1 MTTELETGTIRVEP
15 RGDIALVRIDNA
27 ARFNAL
33 TVEMWGELRATV
45 TRLVEGAA
53 YRCLVFAGAG
63 ESFAAGADISE
74 FERERSNRAQVTH
87 YHENHVRPTLD
98 AILSSPVPTV
108 AMIRGVCM
116 GGGLEIASMCDIR
129 IAADDARF
137 GVPIN
142 RMGFPMALGET
153 ELLFKFFGRSIMAE
167 LLLEGRIYAAA
178 EALAKGIIQR
188 VVPADGLETEA
199 MATAARI
206 AAASPFAQR
215 RNKEQLLRLLR
226 DWSPVT
232 MDERMAHY
240 DFADTRD
247 YRAGYE
253 AFLAKQ
259 RPNFTG
265 T

>member
-1 MTTELETGTIRVEP
+1 MSMETTAGAIRVEE
-15 RGDIALVRIDNA
+15 RGEIARIVIENA
-27 ARFNAL
+27 ARHNAL
-33 TVEMWGELRATV
+33 TVEMWDALGGAVR
-45 TRLVEGAA
+45 RLVAEGTT
-53 YRCLVFAGAG
+53 RCLVIAGAG
-63 ESFAAGADISE
+63 DNFAAGADISE

-87 YHENHVRPTLD
+87 YHENRVRPTLD
-98 AILSSPVPTV
+98 AILSAPMPTV
-108 AMIRGVCM
+108 AMIRGSCM
-116 GGGLEIASMCDIR
+116 GGGLEIAAMCDIR
-129 IAADDARF
+129 LAAADARF

-153 ELLFKFFGRSIMAE
+153 ELLFKFFGRGVVSE
-167 LLLEGRIYAAA
+167 LLLEGRIFDAG
-178 EALAKGIIQR
+178 EALQRGIIQR
-188 VVPADGLETEA
+188 VVAPEALEDEA
-199 MATAARI
+199 MATAGRI

-232 MDERMAHY
+232 RDEREAHY

-259 RPNFTG
+259 RPLFTG
-265 T
+265 S

>member
-1 MTTELETGTIRVEP
+1 MNGQTGAIRVEAD
-15 RGDIALVRIDNA
+15 GDIARVVIDNA
-27 ARFNAL
+27 GRFNAL
-33 TVEMWGELRATV
+33 TVEMWGALNTEVR
-45 TRLVEGAA
+45 RLVAAGAA
-53 YRCLVFAGAG
+53 RCIVFAGAG

-87 YHENHVRPTLD
+87 YHENHVRPTLE
-98 AILSSPVPTV
+98 AILCAPMPTV

-116 GGGLEIASMCDIR
+116 GGGLEIAAMCDIR
-129 IAADDARF
+129 VAAADARF

-153 ELLFKFFGRSIMAE
+153 ELLFKFFGRGVVSE
-167 LLLEGRIYAAA
+167 LLLEGRIFDAA
-178 EALAKGIIQR
+178 EALQRGIVQR
-188 VVPADGLETEA
+188 VVPLEALEAEA
-199 MATAARI
+199 MATAGRI

-232 MDERMAHY
+232 LDERVAHY

-259 RPNFTG
+259 RPRFTG

>member
-1 MTTELETGTIRVEP
+1 MTMETAAGAIRVET
-15 RGDIALVRIDNA
+15 RGEIALVVMDNPG
-27 ARFNAL
+27 RFNAL
-33 TVEMWGELRATV
+33 TVEMWATLNAEV
-45 TRLVEGAA
+45 RRLVAEGTA
-53 YRCLVFAGAG
+53 RCLVLAGAG

-98 AILSSPVPTV
+98 AILSAPMPTV

-116 GGGLEIASMCDIR
+116 GGGLEIAAMCDIR
-129 IAADDARF
+129 IAAADARF

-153 ELLFKFFGRSIMAE
+153 ELLFKFFGRGVVSE
-167 LLLEGRIYAAA
+167 LLLEGRIFDAA
-178 EALAKGIIQR
+178 EALQRGIVQR
-188 VVPADGLETEA
+188 VVAPEALDGEA
-199 MATAARI
+199 MATAGRI

-232 MDERMAHY
+232 RDEREAHY

-259 RPNFTG
+259 RPQFIG
-265 T
+265 S